1 MFVCFYIQANRESQ
15 LDRGMVMKKSTKIII
30 ITVSVLIIA
39 AGLVLLNGLYGNPV
53 SKKRAEHTA
62 EKYIQEMYPQT
73 NYQITEVF
81 YNFKDGY
88 YHAQIESE
96 TSIDTHFT
104 VAIQTNKVVYDSY
117 EDDVTSGWNTY
128 QRIDQAYREKVEEV
142 FDEPNFPIRSDIDFG
157 TFELIEADQTYD
169 EMEADYGLMLE
180 ELEIDQSYDLHNL
193 AETKGHI
200 IYYGQDEEIS
210 YEKAAEH
217 LQIIKEALDQA
228 DLPFYAIDYT
238 LEKPRNEDG
247 TGKGDDETIDI
258 VNFPYT
264 NISDSNITEQI
275 EAAHHKLAQYYEE
288 QDKDMQE

>member
-15 LDRGMVMKKSTKIII
+15 LDRGMGMKKSTKIII

-39 AGLVLLNGLYGNPV
+39 GGLVLLNGLYGNPV

-117 EDDVTSGWNTY
+117 EDD
-128 QRIDQAYREKVEEV
+128 
-142 FDEPNFPIRSDIDFG
+142 
-157 TFELIEADQTYD
+157 
-169 EMEADYGLMLE
+169 
-180 ELEIDQSYDLHNL
+180 
-193 AETKGHI
+193 
-200 IYYGQDEEIS
+200 
-210 YEKAAEH
+210 
-217 LQIIKEALDQA
+217 
-228 DLPFYAIDYT
+228 
-238 LEKPRNEDG
+238 
-247 TGKGDDETIDI
+247 
-258 VNFPYT
+258 
-264 NISDSNITEQI
+264 
-275 EAAHHKLAQYYEE
+275 
-288 QDKDMQE
+288 